1 LATPLPTNPDTITI
15 ASATSGIAPSYLAAA
30 IAIVQATT
38 AASRERTAVVEA
50 VLPQEQATTIATV
63 ATTSRAATAL
73 ANLIAALAAL
83 QARVTTAEVEAQQAR
98 VVATALE
105 LQLTDILRVA
115 APPPRPTTAPAP
127 APVAEAGQV
136 APTAGTFETSSVGY
150 LDAQAVGIQDI
161 QTLVPVVLGVTSTQY
176 PRWRILVLLMLQR
189 YALDD
194 HISSNAPT
202 LDDPH

>member
-1 LATPLPTNPDTITI
+1 
-15 ASATSGIAPSYLAAA
+15 LAAA
-30 IAIVQATT
+30 IAIVQVAA
-38 AASRERTAVVEA
+38 AASSERTTVVEA
-50 VLPQEQATTIATV
+50 VLPHEQATMTAT
-63 ATTSRAATAL
+63 ATTTSGAATAP
-73 ANLIAALAAL
+73 ANLIAALIAV

-98 VVATALE
+98 VAAATLE

-127 APVAEAGQV
+127 APVEEAGQV
-136 APTAGTFETSSVGY
+136 APTTGTFETSSVGY
-150 LDAQAVGIQDI
+150 LDARAVSIQDI

-176 PRWRILVLLMLQR
+176 PRWRILVLLMLQH